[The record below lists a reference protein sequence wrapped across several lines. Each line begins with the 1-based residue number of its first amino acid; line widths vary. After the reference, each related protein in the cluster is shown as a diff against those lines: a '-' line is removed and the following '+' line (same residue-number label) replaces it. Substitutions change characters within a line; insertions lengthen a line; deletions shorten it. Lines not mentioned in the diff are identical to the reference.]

1 MLKSTSMRTTLALD
15 DDAFLLAQQTAAR
28 AKISM
33 GKAVSMLIRQS
44 MQTTP
49 SSALSTPRSRYGLI
63 PADGHTVITSQD
75 VYRIMEQEGI

>member
-1 MLKSTSMRTTLALD
+1 MRTTLALD
-15 DDAFLLAQQTAAR
+15 DDAFILAQQTAQR

-44 MQTTP
+44 TQSIP
-49 SSALSTPRSRYGLI
+49 SQPLNATSGRYTLI

-75 VYRIMEQEGI
+75 VYRLMEQEGI

>member
-1 MLKSTSMRTTLALD
+1 MRTTLALD
-15 DDAFLLAQQTAAR
+15 DDAFILAQQTALR

-44 MQTTP
+44 TQAIPIQPLNAT
-49 SSALSTPRSRYGLI
+49 RGRYTLI

-75 VYRIMEQEGI
+75 VYRLMEQEGI

>member
-1 MLKSTSMRTTLALD
+1 MRTTLALD
-15 DDAFLLAQQTAAR
+15 DDAFILAQQTALR

-44 MQTTP
+44 TQAHP
-49 SSALSTPRSRYGLI
+49 SPMLNATRSRYSLI

-75 VYRIMEQEGI
+75 VYRLMEQEGI